1 MPDSISPSSD
11 RETASMTTT
20 TFRTTP
26 PQRQIPYL
34 ENGDC
39 LDAEEFLRRW
49 EAMPELKQAELINGV
64 VFMNAAQRFQLHA
77 NPSGRMVYWLNCY
90 VACTPGV
97 QCANEGT
104 VQFSREHVLQPDACL
119 LVLPEYGGQCGIT
132 EQGLL
137 SGPPELVI
145 EIAASSASR
154 DLHQKKEIYERCG
167 VREYVVWDV
176 FANELIW
183 LSNREG
189 KFQRIAA
196 DQAGIFRSEVF
207 PGLWLDQQA
216 MLGGDLVQV
225 RKTVEQGVTIPE
237 HAEFVQQLKM
247 RLEMQQNK
255 GNPPERE

>member
-1 MPDSISPSSD
+1 MATAVPHSGSI
-11 RETASMTTT
+11 
-20 TFRTTP
+20 TP
-26 PQRQIPYL
+26 AERQVPYL

-64 VFMNAAQRFQLHA
+64 VFMNAAQRFQFHA

-119 LVLPEYGGQCGIT
+119 LILPQYGGQCRLT

-137 SGPPELVI
+137 SGPPELVV
-145 EIAASSASR
+145 EISASSASR
-154 DLHQKKEIYERCG
+154 DLHQKKRIYEQAG

-176 FANELIW
+176 FASELIC

-189 KFQRIAA
+189 KFQRITA
-196 DQAGIFRSEVF
+196 DQAGVFRSEVF

-216 MLGGDLVQV
+216 MLGEDLVQV
-225 RKTVEQGVTIPE
+225 RKTVETGTATPE
-237 HAEFVQQLKM
+237 HAGFVQQLEM
-247 RLEMQQNK
+247 RLEQKNK
-255 GNPPERE
+255 GNQPEA